1 MISSCANPPCYDVLV
16 EPGYYFCDLIF
27 TGLQEMPRLG
37 KDTFSTGFDLVPGGN
52 FHVVRALHRLG
63 VRVGW
68 PCDFGSDIFSRFVLE
83 AASKE
88 GIDTQLFRVHDR
100 PLRSL
105 SVSLS
110 FAHDRAFVSY
120 MDGFPPTPL
129 PELIKELQPRFVLL
143 MGIDTGDEIRAVG
156 AAARQVGAMVVID
169 PQWHERCWDEPEVRD
184 ALQWADFFLPN
195 QSEACQ
201 LTDQELIDAAL
212 DMLVDLVPRV
222 VIKLGHD
229 GAAAQFG
236 VERVHVPAIPKLPV
250 FDTTGAGDCFDAGFL
265 YGLLRGASLSTCLQY
280 GNICGGLSVTGL
292 GSEAAPTEIQLQEH
306 LRAYYP

>member
-37 KDTFSTGFDLVPGGN
+37 KDTFSSGFDLVPGGN

-88 GIDTQLFRVHDR
+88 GIDTRLFRVHDR

-143 MGIDTGDEIRAVG
+143 MGIHTGDEIRAVG

-201 LTDQELIDAAL
+201 LTDQESVEAAL
-212 DMLVDLVPRV
+212 DRLVDLVPRV
-222 VIKLGHD
+222 VIKLGPRWSSCP
-229 GAAAQFG
+229 GRRRTGSRAGNPRAPG
-236 VERVHVPAIPKLPV
+236 VRYHRRRRLFRRGVPV
-250 FDTTGAGDCFDAGFL
+250 
-265 YGLLRGASLSTCLQY
+265 RASARSPP
-280 GNICGGLSVTGL
+280 GGLPAVRK
-292 GSEAAPTEIQLQEH
+292 H
-306 LRAYYP
+306 LRRSIGHRPGV